1 MPGIIGSYIG
11 ESYRI
16 ESELGSGGMGDVY
29 RAVELATGDEVAI
42 KVIKPKAIADP
53 DRLRRFRNEAK
64 AASSIRHPNIVAVR
78 EVGAGEI
85 DGQMR
90 DYIVME
96 LVAGSTLQHRI
107 DGRPL
112 LLSEALH
119 FAIQIVSALEAAHKA
134 GVVHRDVKP
143 ANVMI
148 DATGTAKLADF
159 GLAKIAGPP
168 ADPFAE
174 TGSMQL
180 DLTNDGSIIGSVSYM
195 SPEQARGLD
204 VDFRSDIFS
213 FGAVLYE
220 MLSGKPAF
228 DGATRADRF
237 TAVLT
242 SDPVDIPNLPPDLS
256 VILMRCLRKDS
267 TRRWQSASELRAAL
281 EDLRHDIANGGTAA
295 NSAGNTKWTRR
306 LVLAAAGGAAV
317 GFLPA
322 YYLGSRRKEQPAFQR
337 LTFRSG
343 DITGAKF
350 APGDLI
356 AFSAAWDGGP
366 SSLYTCQP
374 GNREPRAL
382 GLPGNRLKG
391 VTSAGQAA
399 LLGDDAQSTLS
410 IVSLGG
416 GEPRPKL
423 TEVIDACW
431 APDGE
436 NLARSGR
443 LRVCAF
449 RPPAANWHS
458 SSLFLK
464 PPTTRS

>member
-228 DGATRADRF
+228 DGATRAD
-237 TAVLT
+237 
-242 SDPVDIPNLPPDLS
+242 
-256 VILMRCLRKDS
+256 
-267 TRRWQSASELRAAL
+267 
-281 EDLRHDIANGGTAA
+281 
-295 NSAGNTKWTRR
+295 
-306 LVLAAAGGAAV
+306 
-317 GFLPA
+317 
-322 YYLGSRRKEQPAFQR
+322 
-337 LTFRSG
+337 
-343 DITGAKF
+343 
-350 APGDLI
+350 
-356 AFSAAWDGGP
+356 
-366 SSLYTCQP
+366 
-374 GNREPRAL
+374 
-382 GLPGNRLKG
+382 
-391 VTSAGQAA
+391 
-399 LLGDDAQSTLS
+399 
-410 IVSLGG
+410 
-416 GEPRPKL
+416 
-423 TEVIDACW
+423 
-431 APDGE
+431 
-436 NLARSGR
+436 
-443 LRVCAF
+443 
-449 RPPAANWHS
+449 
-458 SSLFLK
+458 
-464 PPTTRS
+464 